1 MFFEDSE
8 GDLNVI
14 SEGEDLT
21 DAFTYGQMKQMSY
34 LQCSIVDKDLFKR
47 IRDEQQANDLNSSK
61 TWLQTDC
68 YRKESKE
75 AKRGLN
81 AKVLKPMQKLIA

>member
-1 MFFEDSE
+1 
-8 GDLNVI
+8 LN
-14 SEGEDLT
+14 

-47 IRDEQQANDLNSSK
+47 IRDEQEEDGLNCSK
-61 TWLQTDC
+61 TWLKTDS

-75 AKRGLN
+75 PKRGLN

>member
-1 MFFEDSE
+1 M
-8 GDLNVI
+8 N
-14 SEGEDLT
+14 

-47 IRDEQQANDLNSSK
+47 IRDEQEEDDQNCSK
-61 TWLQTDC
+61 TWLKTDL

-75 AKRGLN
+75 LKRGLN
-81 AKVLKPMQKLIA
+81 AKVLKPVQKLIA